1 MRLPNCRNVARASVI
16 AAAGALAS
24 GCQSP
29 FNGGGIAC
37 TTEFVYGIS
46 AKVTD
51 AATGADITPGS
62 YLVVREGAY
71 VDSVAAGPGSFLAAA
86 GERAGTYDVK
96 IGRPGYSTFTRTGV
110 RVTRNECHVNP
121 VLLEARLLKQP

>member
-46 AKVTD
+46 ATVTD
-51 AATGADITPGS
+51 ATTGADITPGY
-62 YLVVREGAY
+62 YLV
-71 VDSVAAGPGSFLAAA
+71 
-86 GERAGTYDVK
+86 
-96 IGRPGYSTFTRTGV
+96 
-110 RVTRNECHVNP
+110 
-121 VLLEARLLKQP
+121 ARLLKQP